1 MLPELEYFN
10 SFDGCKLVYR
20 NWPSKKKTDNWVVLF
35 HRGHEHSG
43 RQAELA
49 EFFSDK
55 GYNVFA
61 WDARGNGESEGERDA
76 AESFSVLIRDAN
88 LFIEHLANKHRLK
101 TRNLAVV
108 GNSLGALV
116 ASGWVHDYAP
126 NIRALVLAAPAF
138 RIKLYMPFAIP
149 LLRLARK
156 LGVMNRVTS
165 YVKSKVL
172 THDRAQQKSFNEDP
186 LISKG
191 ITTDLL
197 IDTYDTG
204 TRLLADAGAI
214 TVPTLMLCAGND
226 WVVKNKP
233 QRDFYLKLNSGWK
246 EWQYYPDF
254 FHAIFHE
261 DHRNLAF
268 ERSLDFVQRA
278 FEKPIQQPD
287 YLDQDKQGYS
297 RDQQDALKFLGPRL
311 DYWFTRLVFKYIGP
325 LSKGI
330 KISQQHGF
338 DSGSSLDHVYENT
351 PQGTGAIGKLID
363 QTYLSSP
370 GWVGIRQR
378 KEFLDQ
384 LLDKYSAE
392 AATREA
398 ELKVL
403 DIACGNGRYMIDF
416 ATRVQTNH
424 SLPVT
429 IELRDY
435 VQHNLTQSQSYA
447 QNKGLNESEAVTF
460 LYVQEDAFVEQSY
473 QVEKQFDVIVIS
485 GLLEL
490 ESDNSKA
497 LVALAG
503 AANQLKDNGYL
514 IYTNQPWH
522 PQLEFIGAVLDKHSG
537 EPWQMRPRIQAE
549 MDALVA
555 HVGLHK
561 LEMLIDT
568 QGIFTVSVAQK
579 MSSVKSAKA

>member
-1 MLPELEYFN
+1 MKEFKMLPELERFN
-10 SFDGCKLVYR
+10 SYDNCELVYR
-20 NWPSKKKTDNWVVLF
+20 NWKPKKETDRWVVLF
-35 HRGHEHSG
+35 HRGHEHSA

-49 EFFSDK
+49 EYFSEK

-76 AESFSVLIRDAN
+76 ADSFSVLIRDAHI
-88 LFIEHLANKHRLK
+88 FIEHLANKYSLE
-101 TRNLAVV
+101 TENLAVV

-172 THDRAQQKSFNEDP
+172 THDREQQKTFNEDP

-191 ITTDLL
+191 IATDLL

-204 TRLLADAGAI
+204 TRLLADSGAI
-214 TVPTLMLCAGND
+214 TTPTLMLCAGKD

-233 QRDFYLKLNSGWK
+233 QRDFYLNLNSSCK

-261 DHRNLAF
+261 DHRHLAF
-268 ERSLDFVQRA
+268 ERSFDFVQRA
-278 FEKPIQQPD
+278 FEKPIQKPD
-287 YLDQDKQGYS
+287 YLNQDKHGYS
-297 RDQQDALKFLGPRL
+297 RDQQDALKFLGPRV
-311 DYWFTRLVFKYIGP
+311 DYWFTRLIFKYVGP

-330 KISQQHGF
+330 KISQEHGF
-338 DSGSSLDHVYENT
+338 DSGSSLDHVYENS
-351 PQGTGAIGKLID
+351 PQGTGVIGKLID
-363 QTYLSSP
+363 QTYLNSP
-370 GWVGIRQR
+370 GWTGIRQR

-392 AATREA
+392 VISRES

-416 ATRVQTNH
+416 ASRWLSNQ
-424 SLPVT
+424 SAPVT
-429 IELRDY
+429 IALRDY
-435 VQHNLTQSQSYA
+435 VQHNLSQSELYA
-447 QNKGLNESEAVTF
+447 QSEGLSDNTNIKL
-460 LYVQEDAFVEQSY
+460 LYAQDDAFIADSY
-473 QVEKQFDVIVIS
+473 QDEKQFDVIVIS

-490 ESDNSKA
+490 ESDNTHA
-497 LVALAG
+497 LVALRG
-503 AANQLKDNGYL
+503 AANQLRDNGYL

-522 PQLEFIGAVLDKHSG
+522 PQLEFIGAVLDKYSG
-537 EPWQMRPRIQAE
+537 EPWQMRPRIQGE
-549 MDALVA
+549 MDALVS

-579 MSSVKSAKA
+579 LV